1 MGVIKI
7 YTPIFFGANQI
18 TMDLIG
24 HSIFKHIRLEL
35 ENPLTCR
42 IVDLIRIKRQFA
54 GVPLLAGFFV
64 LVVIGARYR

>member
-7 YTPIFFGANQI
+7 YTPIFLGANQI

-35 ENPLTCR
+35 ENSLT
-42 IVDLIRIKRQFA
+42 
-54 GVPLLAGFFV
+54 
-64 LVVIGARYR
+64 

>member
-42 IVDLIRIKRQFA
+42 LVDLIRIKRQFA
-54 GVPLLAGFFV
+54 GVPLLAGFFGLFIV
-64 LVVIGARYR
+64 GARYR

>member
-24 HSIFKHIRLEL
+24 HSILKYIRLAL
-35 ENPLTCR
+35 ENPLTC
-42 IVDLIRIKRQFA
+42 
-54 GVPLLAGFFV
+54 
-64 LVVIGARYR
+64 